1 MVGCTIPVAIQRRTC
16 AASSRTA
23 IPTTPFRANACHT
36 GAVAHFPC
44 MAIKHVSDTAQWVA
58 EYRAMETDRPDAI
71 FRDPYARR
79 LAGAEGARIVDSLK
93 QGRALA
99 WPMIV

>member
-1 MVGCTIPVAIQRRTC
+1 
-16 AASSRTA
+16 
-23 IPTTPFRANACHT
+23 
-36 GAVAHFPC
+36 
-44 MAIKHVSDTAQWVA
+44 MAIRNVSDTAKWVA

-79 LAGAEGARIVDSLK
+79 LAGVEGARIVDSLK

-99 WPMIV
+99 WPMIVPMTIAVARPTPIARTNAIGALRDASAPFTSASDARAGRCH